1 MGLGSLFGKNDI
13 LKDVVGY
20 LVKQQVDKYGSGQM
34 DDVIA
39 GLENQGLAEPVEGGF
54 LVRVF
59 VPDDEDTAGK
69 MNKLLALARGIR
81 RAVEYAAKHG
91 GSYKGG

>member
-1 MGLGSLFGKNDI
+1 MGLGSLFGKSDV

-20 LVKQQVDKYGSGQM
+20 LLKQQIDKYSSGQM
-34 DDVIA
+34 DDVLV
-39 GLENQGLAEPVEGGF
+39 GLENQGLAEPVEGGI

-59 VPDDEDTAGK
+59 VPDDADTEDK